1 MKNRIFQALIIVAT
15 FVAAIVTIVGN
26 TENIVLHWDFMGNA
40 THYETKYFII
50 LLPVISVLS
59 FLAFLHY
66 EKNPYK
72 MLGKSDAIEVNDKA
86 KLLVRCI
93 KVVANIVL
101 IILFYVTL
109 CSAQFMTLHPTF
121 IWALLIVIM
130 CYSLFTRKKLKK

>member
-1 MKNRIFQALIIVAT
+1 MKNRIFQVLIIVAT
-15 FVAAIVTIVGN
+15 FVAAILTIVGN
-26 TENIVLHWDFMGNA
+26 TEKIVLHWDFMGNA

-50 LLPVISVLS
+50 LLPVISVLL

-72 MLGKSDAIEVNDKA
+72 ILGKSDVVEVNDKK

-101 IILFYVTL
+101 LILLYVTL
-109 CSAQFMTLHPTF
+109 CSAQFIDLHPTF

-130 CYSLFTRKKLKK
+130 CYSVFTRRKLMK